1 MTLVISLA
9 TGMALLN
16 HDGTGLSGVH
26 HMHHLAPIAYLKS
39 GLCLNLSIKIE
50 IFVDFGS

>member
-1 MTLVISLA
+1 MTLVISLVI
-9 TGMALLN
+9 GMAFWN
-16 HDGTGLSGVH
+16 HDGTGLSSIH
-26 HMHHLAPIAYLKS
+26 HMHHLAPITYLKS